1 MTIDHFARKAGSYE
15 QDPNRV
21 GNVQTIAGAI
31 RGVFQ
36 LDRSMHLM
44 DFGSGTGLLLEGL
57 APHVARFT
65 AVDVSPSMHAQLRA
79 KQDQLGC
86 PLEMIEADLERVD
99 LDRTFDG
106 IVSSMTMHH
115 IRNIEAMFG
124 KFHAMLREGGFIAI
138 ADLDQEDGSFHTEDT
153 GVHHLGFDRTAIAA
167 CATGAGFRQVQV
179 TTASVVQKGG
189 RGYPI
194 FLLTGVR

>member
-79 KQDQLGC
+79 KQDRLGC

-153 GVHHLGFDRTAIAA
+153 GVHHLGFDRAAIAA
-167 CATGAGFRQVQV
+167 SATGAGFRQVQV